1 MKLLVLK
8 NCFVHFF
15 FFFFSFLSIFLFY
28 FSLYPRICFLSPS
41 NFSLSLSPLL
51 PPPPINCSLWNW
63 HFSQILFKLQ
73 ICYNS
78 NCAAYKDQILWVTI
92 FLGNMLY
99 VTRSKFF
106 GRKSSPSYTY
116 GSFTCIK
123 EKIFARLRNYTL
135 CFTLF
140 VIPVVKNST
149 FEPQYVLWLFVVSL
163 LHRLILTT
171 IGSISKRPRL
181 LGQGSIQSPAA
192 NSAAPV
198 ASPTKSP
205 TTL

>member
-1 MKLLVLK
+1 MCEIISAQKLF
-8 NCFVHFF
+8 CPFF
-15 FFFFSFLSIFLFY
+15 YFTFLSTLRSV
-28 FSLYPRICFLSPS
+28 FSLRQI
-41 NFSLSLSPLL
+41 SLSLSPLL

-78 NCAAYKDQILWVTI
+78 ECAAYKDQILWVTL

-106 GRKSSPSYTY
+106 GMKSSPSYTY

-135 CFTLF
+135 CFTFF
-140 VIPVVKNST
+140 VTPVVKNST